1 MTMEELLQ
9 IQSDL
14 EAHEKDLESQILDF
28 VCFKNLHQVFPRL

>member
-14 EAHEKDLESQILDF
+14 EAHEKDLESQILDLSKSL
-28 VCFKNLHQVFPRL
+28 VDAILKIDK